1 MDDFRTKFIEEASEL
16 IEKMEDALLD
26 LEKSPDDENLIQLVF
41 RVMHTLKGNSSMF
54 GFEQIEKFTH
64 NLETIYDLVRNQQL
78 ALSEEIINT
87 TLACVDHLKNMLDE
101 SNYEDSD
108 FMTTHNGLMAKILY
122 IANPSEHPMGTD
134 GASPSPTAPQSTPAQ
149 PEELA
154 TYYILFE
161 PHETIFNN
169 GTNPLYLLDELSEL
183 GQIKA
188 FAHLNRMPAFEQLD
202 TDLCYTYWE
211 IFLSTDKDLDAINEV
226 FIFVESDC
234 KLDIQKISDV
244 NILNNNK
251 FIGELE
257 ELVRTKSDIGLAS
270 AQQLAMRSTSQVKH
284 AKAEVVKKERINT
297 REKNVSSIRVSSE
310 KLDSLMNLVSELVIT
325 QARLSL
331 FDNQHD
337 VHGLTPIVES
347 VQKLSRQLRDLAFGI
362 VLIPIENLIT
372 RFQRLVRDLSVE
384 LKKEVDFIADGTDTE
399 LDKTII
405 DNLADPLMHILRNSL
420 DHGIEEAEV
429 RIAHGKPVKGTIK
442 FKAYY
447 SGASVIIQISDDGAG
462 MNPEAI
468 REKAIQKGII
478 APERKLSKKE
488 ILDLIF
494 LPGFSTASKVTDISG
509 RGVGMDVVRKKIA
522 AIRGEVDVD
531 SELGRGT
538 TITIKLPLTLSIID
552 GLLVSINKTSYVIPL
567 AAIKKIYAVDKKLKY
582 GSFNNLKTLD
592 DEQIPFFSL
601 RKEFNL
607 TPSDEQMEQIVV
619 VNFEDSNVGLVVDHV
634 EGEYQAVLKPLGRHY
649 KSHDI
654 FSGATILGNG
664 TVALVMDTNKIIK
677 MFAHLTH

>member
-1 MDDFRTKFIEEASEL
+1 MDDFRTKFIEEATEL
-16 IEKMEDALLD
+16 IEKMEDALLK
-26 LEKSPDDENLIQLVF
+26 LEQAPDDENLIQLVF

-64 NLETIYDLVRNQQL
+64 NLENIYDMVRNQQL
-78 ALSEEIINT
+78 ELSEEIINT

-122 IANPSEHPMGTD
+122 IANPDANSMSNAG
-134 GASPSPTAPQSTPAQ
+134 SPQPNAAGQNPTSSDEQ
-149 PEELA
+149 A
-154 TYYILFE
+154 TFYILFD
-161 PHETIFNN
+161 PNDSIFAN
-169 GTNPLYLLDELSEL
+169 GTNPLYLLDELAEL

-188 FAHLNRMPAFEQLD
+188 YAHFNRLPEFEAYN

-211 IFLSTDKDLDAINEV
+211 IFLSTDKEIDEINEV

-244 NILNNNK
+244 NILHNSK
-251 FIGELE
+251 FIE
-257 ELVRTKSDIGLAS
+257 EIEHIISTKNDVGIANALQLAS
-270 AQQLAMRSTSQVKH
+270 RSTSQVKH

-297 REKNVSSIRVSSE
+297 RDKNASSIRVSSD

-331 FDNQHD
+331 FDSQHD
-337 VHGLTPIVES
+337 IHGLTPIVES

-372 RFQRLVRDLSVE
+372 RFQRLVRDLSMELHKDVE
-384 LKKEVDFIADGTDTE
+384 FIAEGTDTE

-420 DHGIEEAEV
+420 DHGIEDTNQ
-429 RIAHGKPVKGTIK
+429 RIARGKPAKGTVK

-447 SGASVIIQISDDGAG
+447 SGASVIIQISDDGKG
-462 MNPEAI
+462 MDPDAI

-478 APERKLSKKE
+478 APERKLTKKE
-488 ILDLIF
+488 IFDLIF
-494 LPGFSTASKVTDISG
+494 LPGFSTATKVTDISG

-522 AIRGEVDVD
+522 NIQGEVDVD
-531 SELGRGT
+531 SELGKGT
-538 TITIKLPLTLSIID
+538 TISIKLPLTLSIID
-552 GLLVSINKTSYVIPL
+552 GLLVNINKTSYVIPL
-567 AAIKKIYAVDKKLKY
+567 AAIKKIYAIDKDLIYK
-582 GSFNNLKTLD
+582 SFNNLITLD
-592 DEQIPFFSL
+592 GEQIPFFSL
-601 RKEFNL
+601 RKEFDL
-607 TPSDEQMEQIVV
+607 PPSEEQLEQIVM
-619 VNFEDSNVGLVVDHV
+619 VNFEDNYVGLVVDYV

-649 KSHDI
+649 KNNDI

-677 MFAHLTH
+677 MFAHINH